1 MRQLQFDTYTG
12 NIIEA
17 KIDYWQGI
25 DDIPIAIRNFI
36 YEKTTNYI
44 LRDEYNNKNYC
55 PLCTHEIDE
64 YGFCQNCQKFCNI
77 SNDTEVKI
85 FDIDKI
91 KNYAFFDTYYIF
103 DVVNN
108 EVILYVID
116 EHVYYDHPNLA
127 IPYRIMET
135 KIDHAY
141 HVLNNKIIDLNGN
154 VTYLY
159 KDIDKQ
165 NKKDDEIYN
174 YRIDNYLNNYDD
186 GILYTDNLD
195 LLKDTIYRY
204 TNIWLAKEYLKN
216 QHLFVSNLTY
226 IPLHFS
232 CFEYLIKDNFYSLAF
247 DNPHLLKYDNEARM
261 LLNPNG
267 EYFDFMLKNNFD
279 FYQYKSLQICKT
291 KNIRIINFMVR
302 YLYIVKQILEIKKID
317 IVKLYYYLKKQNVN
331 IVEYRDYLNLARDLG
346 YNLKEKNV
354 IFPKS
359 LMEEHNKLFEK
370 KYIIFDKSYD
380 KKIKEIS
387 SKLIKNKYEDN
398 NYVIYPAS
406 SVKEM
411 LDEGKNQNNCLRT
424 YIKDYSNG
432 NTEIYFMRK
441 KSNLNKSFVTIEVKD
456 NELIQ
461 ARLKNNLDPSENI
474 MKIINKW
481 LMNLNNKIKIDI
493 K

>member
-17 KIDYWQGI
+17 KLDYWQDI
-25 DDIPIAIRNFI
+25 EDIPILIRNFI

-44 LRDEYNNKNYC
+44 LRDEDNNKNYC
-55 PLCTHEIDE
+55 PICTHEIDE

-77 SNDTEVKI
+77 ADDAEVKI

-91 KNYAFFDTYYIF
+91 KNYAFFNTYYIF

-116 EHVYYDHPNLA
+116 ECVYYDHPNLA
-127 IPYRIMET
+127 SPYRIMET
-135 KIDHAY
+135 KIEHAY
-141 HVLNNKIIDLNGN
+141 HIFNNKIIDLKGN
-154 VTYLY
+154 ITYYY
-159 KDIDKQ
+159 KNIDKQ
-165 NKKDDEIYN
+165 NKKDDENYN
-174 YRIDNYLNNYDD
+174 YRIDNYLNNYD
-186 GILYTDNLD
+186 GGTLYTDNLD

-204 TNIWLAKEYLKN
+204 TNIWEAKDYLKDKY
-216 QHLFVSNLTY
+216 LFASDLTY

-232 CFEYLIKDNFYSLAF
+232 CFEYLIKDKFYSLAF

-267 EYFDFMLKNNFD
+267 EYLDFMLNNNFN
-279 FYQYKSLQICKT
+279 FYQYKAFQLCKI
-291 KNIRIINFMVR
+291 KDMRIINFIER
-302 YLYIVKQILEIKKID
+302 NLYIVEKILEIKKID
-317 IVKLYYYLKKQNVN
+317 IVKLYYYLKNQSVN
-331 IVEYRDYLNLARDLG
+331 IVEYRDYLKLAKDLG

-354 IFPKS
+354 IFPKR
-359 LMEEHNKLFEK
+359 LMEEHNRLFEK
-370 KYIIFDKSYD
+370 KYIIIDKSYD
-380 KKIKEIS
+380 DKIKEVS
-387 SKLIKNKYEDN
+387 SKLIKNKYEDK

-411 LDEGKNQNNCLRT
+411 LEEGKNQNNCLRT
-424 YIKDYSNG
+424 YIEDYSNG

-456 NELIQ
+456 KKLIQ
-461 ARLKNNLDPSENI
+461 ARLKNNLDPNEKI

-481 LMNLNNKIKIDI
+481 LRN
-493 K
+493 